1 MGNTHPSGDPENKM
15 EILFS
20 RSLLHNTQKTKQ
32 NTEKKKFGFLMA
44 ILLALLAWKISFL
57 TYILHSSYGLVTR
70 YRGKSII
77 MSVLKSVKG
86 EGRSIPLFTKLSKR
100 QSCFQILTFCREW
113 LESEAKLCVKL

>member
-1 MGNTHPSGDPENKM
+1 MGETTTQLLRSICLPRLFIYCRTQENVESNIKS
-15 EILFS
+15 FS
-20 RSLLHNTQKTKQ
+20 RSFLRNTQKTTQ

-77 MSVLKSVKG
+77 FKKFDASFITYGILYKQ
-86 EGRSIPLFTKLSKR
+86 SKII
-100 QSCFQILTFCREW
+100 QQTM
-113 LESEAKLCVKL
+113 K